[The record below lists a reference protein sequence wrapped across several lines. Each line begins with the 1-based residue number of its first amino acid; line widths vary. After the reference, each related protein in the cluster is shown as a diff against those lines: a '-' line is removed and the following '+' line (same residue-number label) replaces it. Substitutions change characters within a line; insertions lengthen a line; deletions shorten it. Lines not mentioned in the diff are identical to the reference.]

1 MAFNSLTRRS
11 LLNRIVGLMGY
22 SALMKTAWAKAS
34 AFEFPLGKSGL
45 RLLNDRPLNAESV
58 PHLLNDDVTRTA
70 HLFIRN
76 NGLPPVD
83 VDIAKWTLSV
93 DGESVIRPL
102 TLSVSDLKSRFENV
116 SLQLTLES
124 GGNGRAEFEPSVPG
138 NQWTLGAIG
147 CPQWQGVRLREVLNE
162 AGIKDDAVYL
172 GFHSADRHLSGDESK
187 EVISRGIPIEKAMAD
202 DAIIAWG
209 MNGLDLSPVHG
220 YPLRLVVAGWPG
232 SVSGKWLT
240 RISLRNRVH
249 DGAKMLG
256 KSYRVPRFPVAPGT
270 TVADDDMMI
279 IAAMPIK
286 SLITAPQTD
295 RQQVVG
301 EPLTV
306 RGHAWVGD
314 DEVKIVEVSIDFGET
329 WQVAELSSAV
339 NPGAWQHFQTSIRF
353 PSKGY
358 FEVWAKASD
367 SMGRA
372 QPMVMPA
379 WNPKSYLNNAC
390 HRVSVHVV

>member
-1 MAFNSLTRRS
+1 

-379 WNPKSYLNNAC
+379 WNPKGYLNNAC

>member
-1 MAFNSLTRRS
+1 MAFNSLTRRA

-102 TLSVSDLKSRFENV
+102 TLSVADLKSRFENV
-116 SLQLTLES
+116 SLQLTLEC

-187 EVISRGIPIEKAMAD
+187 EVISRGMPIEKAMAD

-209 MNGLDLSPVHG
+209 MNGLDLIPVHG

-379 WNPKSYLNNAC
+379 WNPKGYLNNAC

>member
-116 SLQLTLES
+116 SLQLTLEC

-379 WNPKSYLNNAC
+379 WNPKGYLNNAC

>member
-1 MAFNSLTRRS
+1 MAFNSLTRRA

-22 SALMKTAWAKAS
+22 SALMKTAWTKAS

-45 RLLNDRPLNAESV
+45 RLLNDRPLNAESA
-58 PHLLNDDVTRTA
+58 PHLLNDYVTRTA

-93 DGESVIRPL
+93 DGESVIRPS

-116 SLQLTLES
+116 SLQLTLEC

-209 MNGLDLSPVHG
+209 MNGLDLIPVHG

-379 WNPKSYLNNAC
+379 WNPKGYLNNAC

>member
-1 MAFNSLTRRS
+1 
-11 LLNRIVGLMGY
+11 
-22 SALMKTAWAKAS
+22 MKTAWAKAS
-34 AFEFPLGKSGL
+34 VFEFPLGKSGL

-58 PHLLNDDVTRTA
+58 PHLLDDDVTRTA

-83 VDIAKWTLSV
+83 ADIAKWTLSV
-93 DGESVIRPL
+93 DGESVVSPL
-102 TLSVSDLKSRFENV
+102 TLSVSELKSRFENV
-116 SLQLTLES
+116 SLQLTLEC

-147 CPQWQGVRLREVLNE
+147 CPQWQGVRLRDVLKE

-172 GFHSADRHLSGDESK
+172 GFHSADRHLSGDGSK

-202 DAIIAWG
+202 DAMIAWG
-209 MNGLDLSPVHG
+209 MNGLDLPPIHG

-295 RQQVVG
+295 RQQAIG
-301 EPLTV
+301 ELLTV

-314 DEVKIVEVSIDFGET
+314 DEVKTVEVSIDFGET
-329 WQVAELSSAV
+329 WQVTKLSSAV
-339 NPGAWQHFQTSIRF
+339 NPGAWQHFQTTIQF

-367 SMGRA
+367 SVGRS

-379 WNPKSYLNNAC
+379 WNPKGYLNNAC